1 MAPADNGGSNYPDQD
16 FTARTLASLLTA
28 RVQCSPVW
36 SVGLQWG
43 AESGD
48 PAGGRRSDYNNYTS
62 SDPANTQFPVL
73 TNLNQIISC
82 DRGHCRAKQI
92 DSARRLIYFDNT
104 IGLAENLGYNLI
116 IAGACQRY
124 QGTGAAR
131 RSTVTSGLD

>member
-1 MAPADNGGSNYPDQD
+1 MDCQVDSKCFHPLCIC
-16 FTARTLASLLTA
+16 TAAQSGVSA
-28 RVQCSPVW
+28 FSAVW
-36 SVGLQWG
+36 SQ
-43 AESGD
+43 SGD

-62 SDPANTQFPVL
+62 SDRANTHLPVL

-82 DRGHCRAKQI
+82 DRGHCRAQQI

-124 QGTGAAR
+124 KGTGAAR
-131 RSTVTSGLD
+131 RSAVTSGLD